1 MGATLTQQTAQ
12 LLFKNETKWE
22 MKFFTP
28 TQIWHAK
35 RYSRGMS
42 QNALDNLVSLLHI
55 RYLLAPQ
62 TPILSSDTAVKSAKC
77 KTPFL
82 QSVNTL
88 QLKTYTKVKT
98 FIRLFK
104 NISGFGF
111 IIYK

>member
-1 MGATLTQQTAQ
+1 
-12 LLFKNETKWE
+12 

-42 QNALDNLVSLLHI
+42 LNALDVLASFLHI

-62 TPILSSDTAVKSAKC
+62 TPILSSEAAVKSAKC

-82 QSVNTL
+82 QSVNTP
-88 QLKTYTKVKT
+88 QLKTYTKVKK

-104 NISGFGF
+104 NVCGFDF